1 MVDEVKIIKRLKIDK
16 KNYFTYKS
24 LAILQV
30 NYMISDGNEKLYIF
44 DVKEKSMT

>member
-16 KNYFTYKS
+16 KKDFTYKS

-30 NYMISDGNEKLYIF
+30 NNMISDGNEKLYIF
-44 DVKEKSMT
+44 DAKEKNQ